1 MNDVKSSLIIDL
13 SGKAGAG
20 KTYLKNKLI
29 QTLSPEYKCI
39 DLSDYVF
46 SVKDFVDFFIY
57 KPFLFFSSVAFVF
70 LFIPKKYK
78 DLSVNLRRW
87 VKMQMKI
94 IKGRAL
100 DCDFVFIDEGFF
112 RRVSLLRMRSFR
124 KTSFG
129 NTPALFRKTFFYPNM
144 TIFVTAD
151 YDLCENRRMG
161 RDRGTSRYAMPGDK
175 REGLVIMEDLKND
188 IEFAEKTGIV
198 KILRYHNEEEFNT
211 SLITEIIKARK
222 KRQNKTKESQ
232 WQKSP

>member
-1 MNDVKSSLIIDL
+1 
-13 SGKAGAG
+13 
-20 KTYLKNKLI
+20 
-29 QTLSPEYKCI
+29 
-39 DLSDYVF
+39 
-46 SVKDFVDFFIY
+46 
-57 KPFLFFSSVAFVF
+57 
-70 LFIPKKYK
+70 
-78 DLSVNLRRW
+78 
-87 VKMQMKI
+87 MQMKI

-129 NTPALFRKTFFYPNM
+129 NTPALFRKTFFYPDM

-161 RDRGTSRYAMPGDK
+161 RDRGTSRYAMPEDK

-211 SLITEIIKARK
+211 SLITETIKARK